1 MLSLCLGDAAKKRF
15 DAASPNGTLY
25 MQRFRSKIVS
35 RGNYFFLLNH
45 YPQRRKRWIT
55 KKRLLKNLL
64 TSCSQREKAL
74 IVEDRKLL
82 IADYRDRLDVKT
94 VQAAIRIA
102 KIKAK
107 LDSSNEEIENILKVA
122 ERNISV

>member
-1 MLSLCLGDAAKKRF
+1 RAPVDPPFTKEKKM
-15 DAASPNGTLY
+15 DNQKTLVEE
-25 MQRFRSKIVS
+25 FIDK
-35 RGNYFFLLNH
+35 
-45 YPQRRKRWIT
+45 
-55 KKRLLKNLL
+55 LL
-64 TSCSQREKAL
+64 TNEREKAL

>member
-1 MLSLCLGDAAKKRF
+1 M
-15 DAASPNGTLY
+15 NVQQTLVEE
-25 MQRFRSKIVS
+25 FIEK
-35 RGNYFFLLNH
+35 
-45 YPQRRKRWIT
+45 
-55 KKRLLKNLL
+55 LL
-64 TSCSQREKAL
+64 TNEREKAL

-107 LDSSNEEIENILKVA
+107 LDSSDEEIENIISVA
-122 ERNISV
+122 TRNISV

>member
-1 MLSLCLGDAAKKRF
+1 MDNQK
-15 DAASPNGTLY
+15 TLVEE
-25 MQRFRSKIVS
+25 FIDK
-35 RGNYFFLLNH
+35 
-45 YPQRRKRWIT
+45 
-55 KKRLLKNLL
+55 LL
-64 TSCSQREKAL
+64 TNEREKAL

>member
-1 MLSLCLGDAAKKRF
+1 MDNQK
-15 DAASPNGTLY
+15 TLVEE
-25 MQRFRSKIVS
+25 FIDK
-35 RGNYFFLLNH
+35 
-45 YPQRRKRWIT
+45 
-55 KKRLLKNLL
+55 LL
-64 TSCSQREKAL
+64 TNEREKAL

-122 ERNISV
+122 ERNISVQIDLG

>member
-1 MLSLCLGDAAKKRF
+1 MDNQK
-15 DAASPNGTLY
+15 TLVEE
-25 MQRFRSKIVS
+25 FIDK
-35 RGNYFFLLNH
+35 
-45 YPQRRKRWIT
+45 
-55 KKRLLKNLL
+55 LL
-64 TSCSQREKAL
+64 TNEREKAL
-74 IVEDRKLL
+74 IVEDRKIL
-82 IADYRDRLDVKT
+82 ISDYKDRLDVKT

>member
-1 MLSLCLGDAAKKRF
+1 METQQ
-15 DAASPNGTLY
+15 TLAEE
-25 MQRFRSKIVS
+25 FIEK
-35 RGNYFFLLNH
+35 
-45 YPQRRKRWIT
+45 
-55 KKRLLKNLL
+55 LL
-64 TSCSQREKAL
+64 TNEREKAI

-102 KIKAK
+102 KIKSK
-107 LDSSNEEIENILKVA
+107 LDTSDEEIENMVNVA